1 MSAGATGG
9 FTKQMAR
16 NIFYG
21 GSLFFILVFLGLVFD
36 SEQRIPERSN
46 SAALTESVIR
56 GKAVWE
62 QNNCIGCHTLLGEGA
77 YFAPELG
84 NVYKRR
90 GGEASGGA
98 FIKAWMKAQ
107 PTGAPGRRQM
117 PQFNLSEQQLDDLVE
132 FLKWSNGINAEKW
145 PPNIEG

>member
-1 MSAGATGG
+1 MNQVQSSG

-21 GSLFFILVFLGLVFD
+21 GSLFFILVFVALIFD
-36 SEQRIPERSN
+36 SEQKIPHRSN
-46 SAALTESVIR
+46 AQAITPQVIA
-56 GKAVWE
+56 GKKLWE
-62 QNNCIGCHTLLGEGA
+62 TRNCIGCHTLLGEGA

-90 GGEASGGA
+90 GPE
-98 FIKAWMKAQ
+98 FIKAWLKSQ
-107 PTGAPGRRQM
+107 PTGTPGRRQM
-117 PQFNLSEQQLDDLVE
+117 PQFNFTDKQLDDLVE
-132 FLKWSNGINAEKW
+132 FLKWTNNVNTENW

>member
-1 MSAGATGG
+1 MNET
-9 FTKQMAR
+9 FTKAMAR

-21 GSLFFILVFLGLVFD
+21 GAVFFFLLFL
-36 SEQRIPERSN
+36 
-46 SAALTESVIR
+46 ALTFDTVQSLPKRDHRENLTDSVVR
-56 GKAVWE
+56 GKHIWE
-62 QNNCIGCHTLLGEGA
+62 TRNCIGCHTLLGEGA

-90 GGEASGGA
+90 GGD
-98 FIKAWMKAQ
+98 FIKMWIKGQ

-117 PQFNLSEQQLDDLVE
+117 PQFDLNDQQLDDMVA
-132 FLKWSNGINAEKW
+132 FFKWTSEINTNNW

>member
-1 MSAGATGG
+1 MSST
-9 FTKQMAR
+9 FTKSTAR

-21 GSLFFILVFLGLVFD
+21 GSVFFFLLFVALTFD
-36 SEQRIPERSN
+36 TMSTLPKQDNRAN
-46 SAALTESVIR
+46 LTESAIR
-56 GKAVWE
+56 GKKIWE
-62 QNNCIGCHTLLGEGA
+62 TRNCIGCHTLLGEGA

-90 GGEASGGA
+90 GGPY
-98 FIKAWMKAQ
+98 IKAWIQGQ

-117 PQFNLSEQQLDDLVE
+117 PQFHLNDKELDDMVE
-132 FLKWSNGINAEKW
+132 FLKYSSEIDTNNW